1 MMSTPP
7 PCVLEHWSSIE
18 VDPAIRLD
26 YWHDVAHN
34 WVDVQPLSP
43 GDQLEASWSLLRSET
58 SFFGTKQSTA
68 YEMRTSPRHVPPGE
82 DMVVLS
88 LLEAGEMQLNAA
100 PGEHQRPEAASG
112 GGNGVIH
119 MGLLNVIRR
128 MYLRQKL
135 SIREIS
141 RRTGLSR
148 NTVTKHL
155 AADTVEPKFA
165 TPERPSKLDPFAEKL
180 SGWLKTEAGKSRKQR
195 RSVKRMHADLVVL
208 GFTGSY
214 GRVAAF
220 AREWRADRHKEQ
232 QTTGRGT
239 FVPLS
244 FRPGEAFQFDWSEDF
259 AVLGGERTK
268 LQMAH
273 IKLAH
278 SRAFLLR
285 AYPLQTHEMLFDAH
299 WHAFRVFGGVPG
311 RGIYDNMRTAVDRV
325 GRGKERQVN
334 IRFLAMTNHYVY
346 EPEFCNPAAG
356 WEKGQVEKNVRDAR
370 HQVLQGMPDFP
381 NLAALNVWL
390 ERRCQELWSETAH
403 GTLPGTIAEVWAEER
418 AALMPLPV
426 AFDGFIELSK
436 RVSPTC
442 LISFER
448 NRYSVPASFANR
460 PVSLRIY
467 PDRLV
472 VAAEGNIL
480 CEHPRVIERRHD
492 LPPKTIYDW
501 RHYLAVVQR
510 KPGALRNGAPFLEL
524 PPAFRQLQDYLLRKP
539 GGDREMVDILA
550 LVLHHDE
557 QAVLTAAELALA
569 EGVPTKTHVLNLLHR
584 LVDGKVIGGPP
595 LDTPQALVLHREPKA
610 NVERYDDLRAQIAGG
625 RHAS

>member
-1 MMSTPP
+1 
-7 PCVLEHWSSIE
+7 
-18 VDPAIRLD
+18 
-26 YWHDVAHN
+26 
-34 WVDVQPLSP
+34 
-43 GDQLEASWSLLRSET
+43 
-58 SFFGTKQSTA
+58 
-68 YEMRTSPRHVPPGE
+68 
-82 DMVVLS
+82 
-88 LLEAGEMQLNAA
+88 
-100 PGEHQRPEAASG
+100 
-112 GGNGVIH
+112 
-119 MGLLNVIRR
+119 MGLLNIIRR
-128 MYLRQKL
+128 MHLREKL
-135 SIREIS
+135 SIREIA

-155 AADTVEPKFA
+155 VANTIEPRFA
-165 TPERPSKLDPFAEKL
+165 TPERPSKLDPFSEKL
-180 SGWLKTEAGKSRKQR
+180 AGWLKTEAGKSRKQR
-195 RSVKRMHADLVVL
+195 RTLKQMHADLVKL

-214 GRVAAF
+214 NRVAAF
-220 AREWRADRHKEQ
+220 ARDWRADRQREQ

-244 FRPGEAFQFDWSEDF
+244 FSPGEAFQFDWSDDS
-259 AVLGGERTK
+259 AILRGERTK

-273 IKLAH
+273 IKLSH

-285 AYPLQTHEMLFDAH
+285 AYLLQTHEMLFDAH
-299 WHAFRVFGGVPG
+299 WHGFRVFGGVPA
-311 RGIYDNMRTAVDRV
+311 RGIYDNMKTAVDRV

-334 IRFLAMTNHYVY
+334 MRFLAMTNHYVF

-356 WEKGQVEKNVRDAR
+356 WEKGQVEKNVRDSR
-370 HQVLQGMPDFP
+370 HQLLHGMPEFAD
-381 NLAALNVWL
+381 LAALNAWL
-390 ERRCQELWSETAH
+390 EQHCLELWKSTAH
-403 GTLPGTIAEVWAEER
+403 GTRPGTIADVWTEER

-480 CEHPRVIERRHD
+480 CQHPRVIQRSHQ
-492 LPPKTIYDW
+492 LPPRTIYDW
-501 RHYLAVVQR
+501 RHYLAVLQR

-524 PPAFRQLQDYLLRKP
+524 PPAFRRLQSQMIRKP
-539 GGDREMVDILA
+539 GGDREMVDMLA
-550 LVLHHDE
+550 LVLQHDE
-557 QAVLTAAELALA
+557 QAVLTAVELALA
-569 EGVPTKTHVLNLLHR
+569 EGVATKTHVLNLLHR
-584 LVDGKVIGGPP
+584 LVDGKVVGGPP
-595 LDTPQALVLHREPKA
+595 LDTPQALALRREPKA
-610 NVERYDDLRAQIAGG
+610 DVERYDSLRSQTEGG